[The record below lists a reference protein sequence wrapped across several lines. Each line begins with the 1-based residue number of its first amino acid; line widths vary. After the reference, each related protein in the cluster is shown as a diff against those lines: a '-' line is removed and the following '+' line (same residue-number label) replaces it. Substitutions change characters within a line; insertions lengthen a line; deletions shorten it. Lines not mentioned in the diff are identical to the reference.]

1 MPTKGESF
9 LSGDHYL
16 INTTFI
22 GFSIFYL
29 PFADDIR
36 SVPNDTNFVL
46 PDEEQVKQII
56 IAL

>member
-1 MPTKGESF
+1 MPTKSF